1 MALRLTF
8 ETRQQEKIIAP
19 VPLGIDLLQ
28 APATLHDYVIKADTQ
43 SGTSVRSLLKWAG
56 ILMACRTLTL
66 EQVAENEG
74 IHPDE
79 IRRLISAAETIQKVC
94 PGRGKTLPLI
104 PDLAPWII
112 RLRQDKKTIATDD
125 QKKRKESHSLIV
137 LRLLLSRIQALLDQK
152 KISWET
158 IRQACYILKYVVPG
172 KGFMIRSP
180 NIQRTSRF
188 MELLHQIG
196 LKARHLQLT
205 LFLDDAQS
213 PAIEQSW
220 HTMLKQCS
228 ISGLHAGTGDLKER
242 QYFSRKYRSFGVL
255 QMALVN
261 TRLSGKARRQRVFIS
276 ALQLLA
282 ILSVFVSE

>member
-1 MALRLTF
+1 
-8 ETRQQEKIIAP
+8 
-19 VPLGIDLLQ
+19 
-28 APATLHDYVIKADTQ
+28 
-43 SGTSVRSLLKWAG
+43 
-56 ILMACRTLTL
+56 
-66 EQVAENEG
+66 
-74 IHPDE
+74 
-79 IRRLISAAETIQKVC
+79 
-94 PGRGKTLPLI
+94 
-104 PDLAPWII
+104 
-112 RLRQDKKTIATDD
+112 
-125 QKKRKESHSLIV
+125 
-137 LRLLLSRIQALLDQK
+137 
-152 KISWET
+152 
-158 IRQACYILKYVVPG
+158 
-172 KGFMIRSP
+172 MIRSP

>member
-1 MALRLTF
+1 
-8 ETRQQEKIIAP
+8 
-19 VPLGIDLLQ
+19 
-28 APATLHDYVIKADTQ
+28 
-43 SGTSVRSLLKWAG
+43 
-56 ILMACRTLTL
+56 
-66 EQVAENEG
+66 
-74 IHPDE
+74 
-79 IRRLISAAETIQKVC
+79 
-94 PGRGKTLPLI
+94 
-104 PDLAPWII
+104 
-112 RLRQDKKTIATDD
+112 
-125 QKKRKESHSLIV
+125 
-137 LRLLLSRIQALLDQK
+137 
-152 KISWET
+152 
-158 IRQACYILKYVVPG
+158 
-172 KGFMIRSP
+172 MIRSP

-188 MELLHQIG
+188 LELLYLLG

-228 ISGLHAGTGDLKER
+228 VEGLHAEAGDPQER
-242 QYFSRKYRSFGVL
+242 HYFSRKCRSFGVL